1 MTTMTG
7 WTRFL
12 KQGGLRFRLWVM
24 ALLPL
29 AALPLLAAIL
39 LVTGNAYFERLLTHK
54 VTSDLSMTHSHLQHM
69 QSETLAAVR
78 SLANS
83 QRIRGLAHHE
93 LKDTSLEVVL
103 ASRRENIGFD
113 FLAILDTSGKVLAAS
128 EGFQAGDVY
137 IDSMILRDALSSKEE
152 KVGLEVLA
160 PEALAHL
167 SATLAGRAR
176 LQLVATPQAAPSSAT
191 KEERGLLVI
200 SAAPMRDISGQV
212 SATVVGGFLL
222 NRRPEFVDY
231 LAKIVSAGI
240 PQQVGVEGTVT
251 LFLDD
256 IRIATTVRRQD
267 GERAL
272 GTRVSQAVK
281 ESVLDRGESWVSRT
295 FVVNHWAV
303 TAYDPVLDYAGK
315 RVGMLYVGIPEAPFS
330 TFRWQA
336 IGLIVALLL
345 MAAAIATWISWRLAR
360 GIMQPLS
367 RLESTMQAVNQG
379 QFQARVGNLPG
390 DDELVRLGRLFDQL
404 LDTIGEQTTALRQ
417 QASELDEKVIQRTQ
431 DLASANAALEV
442 TRVAAETANV
452 AKSAF
457 LANMSHEIRTPLNAI
472 TGMAHLIRRGGLT
485 PEQGERLDKLEAAGE
500 HLLGVINAILDLSK
514 IDAGKFKLEES
525 SLRIETIL
533 ANVASMLRERARAKK
548 IDLISEAHSLPH
560 GLLGDPIRLQQALL
574 NYATNA
580 IKFTER
586 GSVTLRVKALEE
598 DQDSVLLRLEVQDT
612 GIGINPETLPR
623 LFSAFEQADNS
634 TTRKYGGTGLG
645 LTITRLLAQLM
656 GGNAGAESTPGVG
669 STFWFTARL
678 KKGAPVTA
686 LEENKTANFA
696 PDVLK
701 RDFAGSRIL
710 LAEDEPINREI
721 TLMLL
726 DEVGLSVDIAE
737 DGVEAVEQASR
748 KQYALI
754 LMDMQ
759 MPRMD
764 GLDATRAIRKL
775 PNGNATPILAMTAN
789 AFAEDKARCY
799 EAGMNDFI
807 SKPVKPDLLFEIL
820 LKWLRQQRG

>member
-54 VTSDLSMTHSHLQHM
+54 VTSDLSMTHSHLQHI
-69 QSETLAAVR
+69 QRETLAAVR

-160 PEALAHL
+160 TEALAHL
-167 SATLAGRAR
+167 SATLAKRAR

-191 KEERGLLVI
+191 EEGRGLLVI

-222 NRRPEFVDY
+222 NRRLEFVDY

-256 IRIATTVRRQD
+256 VRIATTVRRQD

-281 ESVLDRGESWVSRT
+281 ESVLDRGESWVSRA

-345 MAAAIATWISWRLAR
+345 MAAAMATAICPAITNW
-360 GIMQPLS
+360 
-367 RLESTMQAVNQG
+367 
-379 QFQARVGNLPG
+379 F
-390 DDELVRLGRLFDQL
+390 
-404 LDTIGEQTTALRQ
+404 
-417 QASELDEKVIQRTQ
+417 ASGGCSINCLTR
-431 DLASANAALEV
+431 SANKP
-442 TRVAAETANV
+442 RPSANRP
-452 AKSAF
+452 ASWMKKSFSAPRISP
-457 LANMSHEIRTPLNAI
+457 APM
-472 TGMAHLIRRGGLT
+472 RR
-485 PEQGERLDKLEAAGE
+485 
-500 HLLGVINAILDLSK
+500 SK
-514 IDAGKFKLEES
+514 S
-525 SLRIETIL
+525 
-533 ANVASMLRERARAKK
+533 
-548 IDLISEAHSLPH
+548 P
-560 GLLGDPIRLQQALL
+560 
-574 NYATNA
+574 
-580 IKFTER
+580 
-586 GSVTLRVKALEE
+586 
-598 DQDSVLLRLEVQDT
+598 VLLRK
-612 GIGINPETLPR
+612 PPMSPR
-623 LFSAFEQADNS
+623 APFSP
-634 TTRKYGGTGLG
+634 T
-645 LTITRLLAQLM
+645 
-656 GGNAGAESTPGVG
+656 
-669 STFWFTARL
+669 
-678 KKGAPVTA
+678 
-686 LEENKTANFA
+686 
-696 PDVLK
+696 
-701 RDFAGSRIL
+701 
-710 LAEDEPINREI
+710 
-721 TLMLL
+721 
-726 DEVGLSVDIAE
+726 
-737 DGVEAVEQASR
+737 
-748 KQYALI
+748 
-754 LMDMQ
+754 
-759 MPRMD
+759 
-764 GLDATRAIRKL
+764 
-775 PNGNATPILAMTAN
+775 
-789 AFAEDKARCY
+789 
-799 EAGMNDFI
+799 
-807 SKPVKPDLLFEIL
+807 
-820 LKWLRQQRG
+820 